1 MSKKKT
7 TIILSMLL
15 AFAASAYAQQQEKTP
30 TPDEMA
36 EKEAER
42 LERLFK
48 LEDWQ
53 VFYVDSTLRTN
64 YAGMMEEITGLQKSR
79 VNNLELFYD
88 VRDKWT
94 EKTQNSYKKYFTPE
108 QWNAYLKQEG
118 NGIIK
123 EREKRRA
130 KQQKQEAKKKK

>member
-1 MSKKKT
+1 
-7 TIILSMLL
+7 MLL

>member
-42 LERLFK
+42 LERLLK

>member
-1 MSKKKT
+1 
-7 TIILSMLL
+7 MLL

-42 LERLFK
+42 LERLLK

-94 EKTQNSYKKYFTPE
+94 EKTQNSYQKYFTPE

>member
-1 MSKKKT
+1 
-7 TIILSMLL
+7 MLL
-15 AFAASAYAQQQEKTP
+15 GFAASAYAQQQEKAP

-42 LERLFK
+42 LERVFK

>member
-15 AFAASAYAQQQEKTP
+15 AFASSAYAQQQDKTP

-118 NGIIK
+118 NSIIK

>member
-42 LERLFK
+42 LERLLK

-79 VNNLELFYD
+79 VNNLDLFYD

-94 EKTQNSYKKYFTPE
+94 EKTQNSYHKYFTTE

-130 KQQKQEAKKKK
+130 RQQKQEAKKRK